1 MVTEIN
7 PRLLGISGPLK
18 GSAFPL
24 PAGEV
29 SIGRD
34 SSNQLWVADPALSRR
49 HCVLVQDGGG
59 QFSIR
64 DLKSRN
70 GTLVN
75 GVPVEQ
81 QQIRHGDQIFIGDSV
96 LIFLIEEGVNHFD
109 KNPVEFADTT
119 EFDCPPLLLRLKRAL
134 PASGQCGDQPTCHIA
149 LGARLELAFE
159 NRHRNRRHSPSG
171 LSAVAATWVHLR
183 CSTRRARRGAS
194 R

>member
-1 MVTEIN
+1 MEIN

-24 PAGEV
+24 PEGEV

-34 SSNQLWVADPALSRR
+34 SSNQLWVADPSLSRK
-49 HCVLVQDGGG
+49 HCVLVPDGKGE
-59 QFSIR
+59 FSIR

-75 GVPVEQ
+75 GVPIEQ

-96 LIFLIEEGVNHFD
+96 LIFLIEEGGNHFD

-119 EFDCPPLLLRLKRAL
+119 EFAALRFCFAPKIRF
-134 PASGQCGDQPTCHIA
+134 TCV
-149 LGARLELAFE
+149 RKK
-159 NRHRNRRHSPSG
+159 S
-171 LSAVAATWVHLR
+171 
-183 CSTRRARRGAS
+183 
-194 R
+194 